1 MKRAILLV
9 TLTVSLAFGS
19 GSAYAFPN
27 NPCAP
32 TGGQSTAGSSAY
44 AYPNSPIAPTK
55 DQSTA
60 SSISKL
66 QLFWLLLPALARP
79 IV

>member
-32 TGGQSTAGSSAY
+32 T
-44 AYPNSPIAPTK
+44 K